1 MMTTTTVTT
10 RESRRRRRRQ
20 TVINDATAHKKTK
33 RGVQTSTM
41 RMKRTGRERGGGRGG
56 GKTFPLPFCEKEER
70 CEHFCRDLFRVV
82 CVLWIESKR
91 TKRKTKKIRERASER
106 ENTNQPTK
114 RRDTIF
120 VRQNVKVRSF
130 PLSREVFTSPLSNF
144 IVYSRRNSNTLN
156 YSIQVAR
163 EIFTRFASFLY
174 SHATRAKNARTNAQS
189 VRRED

>member
-10 RESRRRRRRQ
+10 RESRRRRRQ
-20 TVINDATAHKKTK
+20 TVINDAAAHKKTK
-33 RGVQTSTM
+33 RDVQTSKM
-41 RMKRTGRERGGGRGG
+41 RMKRRGRERGGGRGG

-70 CEHFCRDLFRVV
+70 CEHCCRDLFRVV

-106 ENTNQPTK
+106 ENTNQPTE

-130 PLSREVFTSPLSNF
+130 PLSSLSLSLKSLSLKSPSLSKMCGGKRLF
-144 IVYSRRNSNTLN
+144 KFEFFRGGL
-156 YSIQVAR
+156 
-163 EIFTRFASFLY
+163 
-174 SHATRAKNARTNAQS
+174 
-189 VRRED
+189 

>member
-10 RESRRRRRRQ
+10 RESRRRRRQ
-20 TVINDATAHKKTK
+20 TVINDAAAHKKTK
-33 RGVQTSTM
+33 RDVQTSKM
-41 RMKRTGRERGGGRGG
+41 RMKRRGRERGGGGGG

-70 CEHFCRDLFRVV
+70 CEHCCRDLFRVV

-106 ENTNQPTK
+106 ENTNQPTE

-130 PLSREVFTSPLSNF
+130 PLSSLSLSSLPLSQKCVAGNVFLSLNF
-144 IVYSRRNSNTLN
+144 LG
-156 YSIQVAR
+156 
-163 EIFTRFASFLY
+163 EDC
-174 SHATRAKNARTNAQS
+174 S
-189 VRRED
+189 VLHKYN

>member
-10 RESRRRRRRQ
+10 RESRRRRRQ

-70 CEHFCRDLFRVV
+70 CEHCCRDLSRVV

-106 ENTNQPTK
+106 ENTNQPTTSDAILYLFAK
-114 RRDTIF
+114 TSKF
-120 VRQNVKVRSF
+120 VPF
-130 PLSREVFTSPLSNF
+130 LSRVSLSLSKMCGGKRLF
-144 IVYSRRNSNTLN
+144 KFEFFRGG
-156 YSIQVAR
+156 
-163 EIFTRFASFLY
+163 F
-174 SHATRAKNARTNAQS
+174 
-189 VRRED
+189 

>member
-33 RGVQTSTM
+33 RGVQPSTM

-56 GKTFPLPFCEKEER
+56 GKTFPLPFCEEEER
-70 CEHFCRDLFRVV
+70 CEHCCRDLSRVV

-106 ENTNQPTK
+106 ENTNQPTTSDAILYLFAK
-114 RRDTIF
+114 TSKF
-120 VRQNVKVRSF
+120 VPF
-130 PLSREVFTSPLSNF
+130 LSRVSLSLASLSLSRVSLSLKNVWRETSF
-144 IVYSRRNSNTLN
+144 
-156 YSIQVAR
+156 
-163 EIFTRFASFLY
+163 
-174 SHATRAKNARTNAQS
+174 
-189 VRRED
+189 

>member
-10 RESRRRRRRQ
+10 RESRRRRRQ

-41 RMKRTGRERGGGRGG
+41 RMKRTGRERGGGGRG

-70 CEHFCRDLFRVV
+70 CEHCCRDLSRVV

-106 ENTNQPTK
+106 ENTNQPTTSDAILYLFAK
-114 RRDTIF
+114 TSKF
-120 VRQNVKVRSF
+120 VPF
-130 PLSREVFTSPLSNF
+130 LSRVSLSLASLSLSSLSLSQKCVAGNVFLK
-144 IVYSRRNSNTLN
+144 I
-156 YSIQVAR
+156 
-163 EIFTRFASFLY
+163 
-174 SHATRAKNARTNAQS
+174 
-189 VRRED
+189 

>member
-1 MMTTTTVTT
+1 MMMTTTTVTT

-33 RGVQTSTM
+33 RGVQTSKM

-91 TKRKTKKIRERASER
+91 TKRKTKKIRERER
-106 ENTNQPTK
+106 TPTNQPSDAILCLFAKTSK
-114 RRDTIF
+114 F
-120 VRQNVKVRSF
+120 VPF
-130 PLSREVFTSPLSNF
+130 LSRVSLSLSSLSLSQKCVAGNVFLSLNF
-144 IVYSRRNSNTLN
+144 LG
-156 YSIQVAR
+156 
-163 EIFTRFASFLY
+163 EDF
-174 SHATRAKNARTNAQS
+174 S
-189 VRRED
+189 VLHEYN

>member
-10 RESRRRRRRQ
+10 RESRRRRRQ

-33 RGVQTSTM
+33 RGVQTSKM

-70 CEHFCRDLFRVV
+70 CEHFCRGLFRVV

-106 ENTNQPTK
+106 ENTKPTTNRATRYYICSPK
-114 RRDTIF
+114 R
-120 VRQNVKVRSF
+120 QS
-130 PLSREVFTSPLSNF
+130 
-144 IVYSRRNSNTLN
+144 
-156 YSIQVAR
+156 
-163 EIFTRFASFLY
+163 SFLSSLERGFY
-174 SHATRAKNARTNAQS
+174 FPFI
-189 VRRED
+189 

>member
-20 TVINDATAHKKTK
+20 TVINDAAAHKKTK
-33 RGVQTSTM
+33 RDVQTSTM
-41 RMKRTGRERGGGRGG
+41 RMKRRGRERGGGRGG
-56 GKTFPLPFCEKEER
+56 GKTFPLPFCEEEER

-106 ENTNQPTK
+106 ENTNQPTE
-114 RRDTIF
+114 RRDAIF

-130 PLSREVFTSPLSNF
+130 PLSSLSLSLKSLSLSKMCGGKRLF
-144 IVYSRRNSNTLN
+144 KFEFFRGGL
-156 YSIQVAR
+156 
-163 EIFTRFASFLY
+163 
-174 SHATRAKNARTNAQS
+174 
-189 VRRED
+189 

>member
-33 RGVQTSTM
+33 RGVQTSKM

-70 CEHFCRDLFRVV
+70 CEHCCRDLFRVV

-91 TKRKTKKIRERASER
+91 TKRKTKKIRERER
-106 ENTNQPTK
+106 TPTNQPSDAILYLFAKTSK
-114 RRDTIF
+114 F
-120 VRQNVKVRSF
+120 VPF
-130 PLSREVFTSPLSNF
+130 LSRVSLSLSSLSLSQKCVAGNVFLSLNF
-144 IVYSRRNSNTLN
+144 LG
-156 YSIQVAR
+156 
-163 EIFTRFASFLY
+163 EDF
-174 SHATRAKNARTNAQS
+174 S
-189 VRRED
+189 VLHKYN

>member
-1 MMTTTTVTT
+1 MMMTTTTVMT
-10 RESRRRRRRQ
+10 RESRRRRRQ
-20 TVINDATAHKKTK
+20 TVINDATAYKKTK
-33 RGVQTSTM
+33 GGVQTSA
-41 RMKRTGRERGGGRGG
+41 RSKRTGRERGGGRGG

-114 RRDTIF
+114 RRNTIF

-130 PLSREVFTSPLSNF
+130 PLSSLSLSLSSLSLSQKCVAGNVFLSLNF
-144 IVYSRRNSNTLN
+144 LG
-156 YSIQVAR
+156 
-163 EIFTRFASFLY
+163 EDF
-174 SHATRAKNARTNAQS
+174 S
-189 VRRED
+189 VLHEYN